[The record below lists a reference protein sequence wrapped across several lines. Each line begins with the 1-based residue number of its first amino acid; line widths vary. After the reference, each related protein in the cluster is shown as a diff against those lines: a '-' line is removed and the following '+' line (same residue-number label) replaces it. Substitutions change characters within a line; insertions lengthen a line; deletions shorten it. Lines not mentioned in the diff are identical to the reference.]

1 MFLGLLGGTQTG
13 AAEIGRSAMA
23 PSNREADLAQ
33 QRHGRGAV
41 NGTVQRLL
49 DHEGSDVRG
58 QALFAMTGAR

>member
-1 MFLGLLGGTQTG
+1 
-13 AAEIGRSAMA
+13 MA